1 LGRPQ
6 ASFAK
11 RQREQAKRER
21 QQLKAERK
29 AERPSGGAEID
40 DQVIRET
47 PLEDEA
53 VPGKAQADTP

>member
-40 DQVIRET
+40 EQVVRET

-53 VPGKAQADTP
+53 IPGQAGAETP